1 MRPEVAFPANCLK
14 YRKIWRIVCYPPS
27 RFFIMEFDKYSF
39 QFAQLAILN
48 GYTTEYVDSCL
59 KYAKKLADNNLPIIY
74 DSEHFSELVGF
85 KLSYIKTV
93 VEYPKSFYW
102 IYKIKKHSG
111 GIRKINAP
119 LPNLKQIQYW
129 ILENILN
136 TQKVSPYAKAFVHRK
151 KLKENVRFHRN
162 RKIVI
167 KFDVHDFFGSI
178 RENSIKAIFRSFGY
192 INPVA
197 DLLAMLCCLDHVLP
211 QGAPTSPY
219 LSNLFMLDF
228 DAHIA
233 LYCKEHTIYYTR
245 YADDLTFSSDSNIDK
260 NELTSL
266 VKKELNAI
274 GLYLNNDKTKVMP
287 RNTRQVVTGIVVNQ
301 KLQVD
306 KDKRRKIRQEV
317 FYIKKWGLES
327 HLQKIGCSKKNY
339 LKHLLGE
346 MTFMLSLTPQN
357 LQLKADIEYIR
368 KLWEENLM

>member
-14 YRKIWRIVCYPPS
+14 YRKKWRIVCYPPS
-27 RFFIMEFDKYSF
+27 RFFNMDFVKYSF
-39 QFAQLAILN
+39 QFTQLAILN
-48 GYTTEYVDSCL
+48 GHTKEYVDSCL
-59 KYAKKLADNNLPIIY
+59 KYAKNLVDKNLPIIY

-102 IYKIKKHSG
+102 IYKIKKHDG

-136 TQKVSPYAKAFVHRK
+136 TQKVSPYAKAFVHGK

-162 RKIVI
+162 RKIII

-178 RENSIKAIFRSFGY
+178 HIDYIKAIFRKLGY

-197 DLLAMLCCLDHVLP
+197 DLLAMLCCLNNVLP

-228 DAHIA
+228 DGHIA
-233 LYCKEHTIYYTR
+233 RYCKEHAIYYTR
-245 YADDLTFSSDSNIDK
+245 YADDLTFSSDSNIDDY
-260 NELTSL
+260 ELKSIVT
-266 VKKELNAI
+266 KELNAI
-274 GLYLNNDKTKVMP
+274 GLQLNSEKTKVMP
-287 RNTRQVVTGIVVNQ
+287 RNIRQVVTGIVVNQ

-327 HLQKIGCSKKNY
+327 HLQKIGSSKKNY

-346 MTFMLSLTPQN
+346 MTFMLNLTPQN
-357 LQLKADIEYIR
+357 MQLKDDIEYIH
-368 KLWEENLM
+368 KLWEESLK

>member
-1 MRPEVAFPANCLK
+1 M
-14 YRKIWRIVCYPPS
+14 CYPPS
-27 RFFIMEFDKYSF
+27 RFFNMDFVKYSF
-39 QFAQLAILN
+39 QFTQLAILN
-48 GYTTEYVDSCL
+48 GHTKEYVDSCL
-59 KYAKKLADNNLPIIY
+59 KYAKNLVDKNLPIIY

-85 KLSYIKTV
+85 KISYIKTV

-102 IYKIKKHSG
+102 IYKIKKHDG

-136 TQKVSPYAKAFVHRK
+136 TQKVSPYAKAFVHGK

-162 RKIVI
+162 RKIII

-178 RENSIKAIFRSFGY
+178 HVDYIKAIFRQLGY

-197 DLLAMLCCLDHVLP
+197 DLLAMLCCLNNVLP

-228 DAHIA
+228 DVHIA
-233 LYCKEHTIYYTR
+233 RYCKEHAIYYTR
-245 YADDLTFSSDSNIDK
+245 YADDLTFSSDSNIDDY
-260 NELTSL
+260 ELKSIVT
-266 VKKELNAI
+266 KELNAI
-274 GLYLNNDKTKVMP
+274 GLQLNSEKTKVMP
-287 RNTRQVVTGIVVNQ
+287 RNIRQVVTGIVVNQ

-327 HLQKIGCSKKNY
+327 HLQKIGSSKKNY

-346 MTFMLSLTPQN
+346 MTFMLNLTPQN
-357 LQLKADIEYIR
+357 MQLKDDIEYIH
-368 KLWEENLM
+368 KLWEESLK